1 MPQLKISLLGTPR
14 VHIDDEPILIKRR
27 KAVALL
33 AYLAVT
39 GTQCGRESLATMLSP
54 EKSEDRARGELRRA
68 LAALKEAGLDPWLET
83 NREFVRLQD
92 DDDVWLDV
100 TRFQQLVD
108 ASNGPDLS
116 HAIDL
121 YQGDFMAGFTLR
133 GSAEFDNW
141 QGLQTQVFQQK
152 LLTALEASVEASID
166 NGEYDLAI
174 HAAQHWVAADE
185 FNEYAQQQLMVA
197 YALSGQRAAA
207 LSQYET
213 YADLLDREIAAS
225 PLPETTA
232 IYDNIKQNR
241 AVTLPKQQD
250 IILGNMPPLPPL
262 VVGREDDFA
271 ELRTRISEIEA
282 GMKNPVV
289 MQGWPGIGKTTLS
302 ATLAHDSQLRGQFAD
317 GVLWISLGNLPDLM
331 VGLRSWAAALGIAD
345 ELNSIEELSKRI
357 AAFLADKQ
365 MLLVID
371 DIWEAKD
378 FAHFDVG
385 GQRCKT
391 LATTRLNSIAESIV
405 SSSDAIYKIPVLT
418 DRAAFDLMRII
429 APTVVDEYP
438 AEVEKLVES
447 MEGLPL
453 AIQVAGRML
462 RAEMSMGWGI
472 GDLLAELSDG
482 ARLLEEQAPADRVD
496 LIDGASPS
504 VAILLKRSTDHLDEL
519 SRERFALLG
528 VFAPKPATF
537 DLKAIAAVWQADN
550 PRPTVR
556 KLVDRGLM
564 EPIGGGYFQIH
575 ALLVAHARAMVE
587 G

>member
-1 MPQLKISLLGTPR
+1 MPQLKILLLGTPR
-14 VHIDDEPILIKRR
+14 VFIDDASILIKRR

-39 GTQCGRESLATMLSP
+39 GAQCGRESLATMLSP
-54 EKSEDRARGELRRA
+54 DKSEDRARGELRRA
-68 LAALKEAGLDPWLET
+68 LAALKEAGLDPWLKT
-83 NREFVRLQD
+83 NREFVHLHD
-92 DDDVWLDV
+92 DIWLDV
-100 TRFQQLVD
+100 AQFQQMVD
-108 ASNGPDLS
+108 KSNGDVLS
-116 HAIDL
+116 AAIDL

-133 GSAEFDNW
+133 NSAEFDNW
-141 QGLQTQVFQQK
+141 QALQTQILQQK
-152 LLTALEASVEASID
+152 LLNALEATVEASIES
-166 NGEYDLAI
+166 GEYESAI
-174 HAAQHWVAADE
+174 RAVQHWVAADE
-185 FNEYAQQQLMVA
+185 FNEYAQQQAMIA
-197 YALSGQRAAA
+197 YAASGQRAAA
-207 LSQYET
+207 LSQYEA
-213 YADLLDREIAAS
+213 YADLLNREIAAS
-225 PLPETTA
+225 PLPETNA
-232 IYDNIKQNR
+232 IYENIKQNR
-241 AVTLPKQQD
+241 VPTPARQKEN
-250 IILGNMPPLPPL
+250 ILGNMPPLPPL
-262 VVGREDDFA
+262 LVGREDDFA
-271 ELRTRISEIEA
+271 ELRKRIAASEP

-289 MQGWPGIGKTTLS
+289 VQGWPGIGKTTLS
-302 ATLAHDSQLRGQFAD
+302 ASLAHDSQLRGQFAD

-331 VGLRSWAAALGIAD
+331 MGLRSWAGALGIAD
-345 ELNSIEELSKRI
+345 ADDLNSIEGLSRRI
-357 AAFLADKQ
+357 AAFLKDKQ

-385 GQRCKT
+385 GERCKT

-405 SSSDAIYKIPVLT
+405 TASEAIYKIPVLT
-418 DRAAFDLMRII
+418 DRAALDLMHVI
-429 APTVVDEYP
+429 APQVVEQHPD
-438 AEVEKLVES
+438 EVEKLVES

-462 RAEMSMGWGI
+462 RAEMGMGWGVA
-472 GDLLAELSDG
+472 DLLAELSDG

-504 VAILLKRSTDHLDEL
+504 VAILLKRSTDRLDDL

-537 DLKAIAAVWQADN
+537 DLKAIAAVWGVDN
-550 PRPTVR
+550 PRPSVR
-556 KLVDRGLM
+556 ELVDRGLM